1 MWFVWGNLIFLAKK
15 SPLSQTGPTI
25 SALLSLVLLS
35 VIASIFIAL
44 FLFLPKIYLANSL
57 YSTSIQIDEMK
68 TEYLSLKNENEIL
81 KSKIALLKFK
91 NGVTHWDFLLNILF

>member
-1 MWFVWGNLIFLAKK
+1 M
-15 SPLSQTGPTI
+15 QTTATEKEI
-25 SALLSLVLLS
+25 LLDSIEQVIEVDRSVSITFFIS

-57 YSTSIQIDEMK
+57 YSASIQIDEMK

-91 NGVTHWDFLLNILF
+91 NGVTH

>member
-1 MWFVWGNLIFLAKK
+1 M
-15 SPLSQTGPTI
+15 QTTATEKEI
-25 SALLSLVLLS
+25 LLDSIEQIIEFDRSVSITFFIS
-35 VIASIFIAL
+35 VIASIFIVL

-57 YSTSIQIDEMK
+57 YSASIQIEEMK

-91 NGVTHWDFLLNILF
+91 NGVTH

>member
-1 MWFVWGNLIFLAKK
+1 M
-15 SPLSQTGPTI
+15 QTTATEKEI
-25 SALLSLVLLS
+25 LLDSIEQIIEFDSSVSITFFIS

-57 YSTSIQIDEMK
+57 YSASIQIDEMK

-91 NGVTHWDFLLNILF
+91 NGVTH

>member
-1 MWFVWGNLIFLAKK
+1 M
-15 SPLSQTGPTI
+15 QTTATEKEI
-25 SALLSLVLLS
+25 LLDSIEQIIEFDSSVSITFFIS

-91 NGVTHWDFLLNILF
+91 NGVTH

>member
-1 MWFVWGNLIFLAKK
+1 M
-15 SPLSQTGPTI
+15 QTTVTEKEI
-25 SALLSLVLLS
+25 LLDSIEEIIEFDRSVSITFFIS

-91 NGVTHWDFLLNILF
+91 NGVTH

>member
-1 MWFVWGNLIFLAKK
+1 M
-15 SPLSQTGPTI
+15 QTTATEKEI
-25 SALLSLVLLS
+25 LLDSIEQIIEFDSSVSITFFIS

-81 KSKIALLKFK
+81 KSKIVLLKFK
-91 NGVTHWDFLLNILF
+91 NGVTH

>member
-1 MWFVWGNLIFLAKK
+1 M
-15 SPLSQTGPTI
+15 QTTVTEKEI
-25 SALLSLVLLS
+25 LLDSIEEIIEFDRSVSITFFIS

-57 YSTSIQIDEMK
+57 YSASVQIEEMK

-91 NGVTHWDFLLNILF
+91 NGVTH

>member
-1 MWFVWGNLIFLAKK
+1 M
-15 SPLSQTGPTI
+15 QTTATEKEI
-25 SALLSLVLLS
+25 LLDSIEQMIEVDRSVSITFFIS

-57 YSTSIQIDEMK
+57 YSASIQIEEMK

-91 NGVTHWDFLLNILF
+91 NGVTH